1 MASAAAA
8 RETGG
13 MRAFRA
19 AVVFDGE
26 RFLTGGATVL
36 VDGDQVVGVEP
47 AGFKPPD
54 GVAVEEHS
62 GTLLPGLVDAHVH
75 LVADGSP
82 GSLEAAGNATDEE
95 LDVAI
100 RANLRRQVVAGVTT
114 VRDLGDTAYRV
125 LHHRDAAETGLPSI
139 VASGPPLTIAEGHCH
154 YLGGVVD
161 DVGIP
166 RAVAEHAERGVDV
179 VKVMASG
186 GMLTPGSD
194 QLGAQFTVL
203 ALREI
208 VEAAHSHGL
217 RVLAHSHSLIGIERA
232 VAAGV
237 DGLEHFTSLTENGPV
252 ASEPLLEQIAA
263 RGITIDPTLG
273 FDPARMPPIDQA
285 PPAIRA
291 LAERTGVTIA
301 SAGKFRAELMTRAH
315 THGIRIVSGLDAGA
329 SPAKPH
335 GALWRAVVALVDG
348 GLPVEVALATATSLA
363 ADDCGVPTGRLRV
376 GTAADLLVVDGD
388 LQSDTGALG
397 RPVTVV
403 VRGTVVLGGTE
414 LASSP

>member
-1 MASAAAA
+1 
-8 RETGG
+8 
-13 MRAFRA
+13 MRAVRA
-19 AVVFDGE
+19 AVAFDGE

-47 AGFKPPD
+47 AGFTVPE
-54 GVAVEEHS
+54 GVAVQEYS

-82 GSLEAAGNATDEE
+82 GSLEAAGSASDEE

-114 VRDLGDTAYRV
+114 VRDLGDAAYRV
-125 LHHRDAAETGLPSI
+125 LHHRDAAEAGLPGI
-139 VASGPPLTIAEGHCH
+139 VASGPPLTTADGHCH
-154 YLGGVVD
+154 YLGGGVH

-166 RAVAEHAERGVDV
+166 AAVAEHAERGVDV
-179 VKVMASG
+179 IKVMASG

-194 QLGAQFTVL
+194 PLGAQFTVL

-217 RVLAHSHSLIGIERA
+217 RVLAHSHALIGIERA

-237 DGLEHFTSLTENGPV
+237 DGLEHFTSLTETGPV
-252 ASEPLLEQIAA
+252 ASEPLLGQIAA
-263 RGITIDPTLG
+263 RGITIDTTLG
-273 FDPARMPPIDQA
+273 FDPDRMPSIDKA

-291 LAERTGVTIA
+291 LAERTGVTLA
-301 SAGKFRAELMTRAH
+301 SAGKFRAELMARAH
-315 THGIRIVSGLDAGA
+315 AHGIRIVSGLDAGA

-335 GALWRAVVALVDG
+335 GDLWRAVVDLVDG
-348 GLPVEVALATATSLA
+348 GLPVEAALATATSVA
-363 ADDCGVPTGRLRV
+363 ADDCGVPAGRLEAGRR
-376 GTAADLLVVDGD
+376 ADLLVVDGD
-388 LQSDTGALG
+388 LRTDAEALS
-397 RPVTVV
+397 RPLAVVARGVV
-403 VRGTVVLGGTE
+403 VPGVTATNG
-414 LASSP
+414 